1 MRVWLHARQSQDR
14 TGEELGVTRQIEDGR
29 HLAKLRSWDV
39 VEERIE
45 NDTSASGKRKRPAFD
60 ALVAAIEAGQV
71 DAVIAWDM
79 SRLTRNRRDTVRLL
93 EAGEK
98 RGITLAFVR
107 GSDLDLSTP
116 AGRLT
121 ADILTGVA
129 RHEIDQKADR
139 QRRAA
144 QQAAEQGRRIGGRRP
159 FGYGLQVGVDE
170 RTGTPI
176 LDYDQFAPEEADALR
191 DAYDAVLRGVSLG
204 RIAKDWNAKGL
215 FTPQSP
221 RRWEHGC
228 DGSCAPSVAPDD
240 CPARR
245 HPEGPSEWT
254 SQTVRTV
261 LMNPRYAGLRSH
273 VGEDLRARMRTAT
286 ARLEGIIGPATW
298 PALVGEDTFWA
309 VVEKLVD
316 PSRANPGRTGIR
328 LLTGLA
334 LCGFEVE
341 PARRCGATVH
351 GGANAQHQSTY
362 RCRAAY
368 GHVGRRSE
376 PVDAWVEEVIIA
388 RLSRDDAKDLLVEDE
403 PADVA
408 ALRKELRDIRKR
420 LNQLAERNVLGQI
433 DDQQLRAGTDLGRR
447 RQRQIE
453 AKLARAGEVSVLA
466 PLILAEDPWAVWG
479 AMDIDR
485 RRAVVDKV
493 AVVTLLPP
501 GRGVRTF
508 RPETVIIEPRGRADP
523 K

>member
-1 MRVWLHARQSQDR
+1 MDR
-14 TGEELGVTRQIEDGR
+14 TGEELSVERQVADQR
-29 HLAKLRSWDV
+29 ALATVRGWDILK
-39 VEERIE
+39 ELID
-45 NDTSASGKRKRPAFD
+45 NDVSADGKRKRPGFEA
-60 ALVAAIEAGQV
+60 ALRMVRDGHADMI
-71 DAVIAWDM
+71 IATDM
-79 SRLTRNRRDTVRLL
+79 TRLTRGKALDEVRLL
-93 EAGEK
+93 ELGVDVGLK
-98 RGITLAFVR
+98 LSFVR
-107 GSDLDLSTP
+107 APDLDLSTA

-121 ADILTGVA
+121 ASILIAAA
-129 RHEIDQKADR
+129 RHEIEQKSER
-139 QRRAA
+139 QKRAA
-144 QQAAEQGRRIGGRRP
+144 QQAAQQGRRIGGRRP
-159 FGYGLQVGVDE
+159 FGFGLQVGVDE
-170 RTGTPI
+170 RTGRPI
-176 LDYDQFAPEEADALR
+176 LDYDQPVPEEADAIR
-191 DAYDAVLRGVSLG
+191 DAYDAILRGVSLG

-228 DGSCAPSVAPDD
+228 AGSCADQTAPDD
-240 CPARR
+240 CPDRR

-254 SQTVRTV
+254 SQTVRNV
-261 LMNPRYAGLRSH
+261 VMNPRYAGLRSH
-273 VGEDLRARMRTAT
+273 VGEELRARMRTAN
-286 ARLEGIIGPATW
+286 ARLEGVVGAAAW
-298 PALVGEDTFWA
+298 PAVVGEDTFWA
-309 VVEKLVD
+309 VVEKLTD

-334 LCGFEVE
+334 HCGYEVE
-341 PARRCGATVH
+341 QGRWCGATVH
-351 GGANAQHQSTY
+351 GGANPAHQPTY

-408 ALRKELRDIRKR
+408 ALRKELRDIRDR
-420 LNQLAERNVLGQI
+420 LNKLAERNVLGHI

-466 PLILAEDPWAVWG
+466 PLILAEDPWAVWA
-479 AMDIDR
+479 AMDIER